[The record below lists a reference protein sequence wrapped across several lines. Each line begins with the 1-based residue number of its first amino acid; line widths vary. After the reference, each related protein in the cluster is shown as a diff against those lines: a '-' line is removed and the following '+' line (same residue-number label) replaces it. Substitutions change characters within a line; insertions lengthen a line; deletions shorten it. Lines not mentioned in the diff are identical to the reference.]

1 MKTKQAHFRLGLFML
16 AGVAVLL
23 VVVVALGAGAVFRT
37 RVLIETY
44 FDSSVQG
51 LEIGSAV
58 KYRGVNI
65 GKVKDITFTYVRYE
79 QDKPLSERKAYVL
92 VIAEVEPA
100 LIGVEKSELR
110 GEELQRQIARGLRV
124 KNTLQGVTGVYFLEL
139 DFSDPART
147 PVLPIHW
154 VPEHLYV
161 PSTPGLVEQITN
173 VTEALAK
180 RFERLDFEALVNN
193 INTLTTTADQMLKQ
207 VPVDRLG
214 HDAALL
220 LTELRATN
228 RRMQRTLDTVQALV
242 GDPSLKEVPANVSA
256 AARDAAAAAERLR
269 RLAESSDVQASLEQS
284 GQLVQR
290 LNRLVG
296 SEQDNVATTLDNL
309 RRATENLRALTE
321 ELKRNP
327 SQLLRSEPPP
337 PLNRR

>member
-1 MKTKQAHFRLGLFML
+1 MKSRQAHFRLGLFML
-16 AGVAVLL
+16 AGLAVLL

-79 QDKPLSERKAYVL
+79 QDKPLSERKTYVL

-110 GEELQRQIARGLRV
+110 QEELQRQITRGLRV
-124 KNTLQGVTGVYFLEL
+124 KNTLQGVTGIYLLEL
-139 DFSDPART
+139 DFADPARN
-147 PVLPIHW
+147 PVLPIPW
-154 VPEHLYV
+154 VPENLYV

-214 HDAALL
+214 RDAALL

-228 RRMQRTLDTVQALV
+228 QRMQRTLDTVQALV
-242 GDPSLKEVPANVSA
+242 GDPALKTVPPHVTA

-269 RLAESSDVQASLEQS
+269 RLAESSDMQASLEQS

-290 LNRLVG
+290 LNRLMG
-296 SEQDNVATTLDNL
+296 SEQDNVAITLDNL
-309 RRATENLRALTE
+309 RRAAENLRALSE

-337 PLNRR
+337 PIDRR